1 MQVLYN
7 HILATLYA
15 SPSYIQLCSNKDSIY
30 NVYLHDTR
38 VCAHIGV
45 RCPLGSIVY
54 MVYSW
59 ATGRAVGEATK
70 DVKIG
75 TKMGINIY
83 QWCRDMCSWK
93 LINGPP
99 IMLGG
104 QGAIVQIDESV
115 FTHQGKV
122 TI

>member
-1 MQVLYN
+1 MQVL
-7 HILATLYA
+7 A
-15 SPSYIQLCSNKDSIY
+15 IY
-30 NVYLHDTR
+30 NYALTKILSIMFICMTLVY
-38 VCAHIGV
+38 AHVGV
-45 RCPLGSIVY
+45 RCLLGSIVY

-122 TI
+122 IIV